1 MNLKKFE
8 VALERTSK
16 NARAIGDQNLK
27 FVSGELHKTSESFT
41 ATVDREP
48 QKFEEVLERTSKNA
62 RAIGDQN
69 LKFVSGGDLQPTSED
84 CSPLSLAQDAETRL
98 RTYRRPRKQ
107 AGKGR
112 TRKTPFTGQGRTRGP
127 QDMLCSGEPPQ
138 THPPPLTARVRIPS
152 PSGAAN
158 DSYVAP
164 REGPVRA

>member
-84 CSPLSLAQDAETRL
+84 CSPLSLAQDAETRCRTGWRSWMSWKVGGCLSEKMLVL
-98 RTYRRPRKQ
+98 RRAAR
-107 AGKGR
+107 
-112 TRKTPFTGQGRTRGP
+112 
-127 QDMLCSGEPPQ
+127 MLCACMYI
-138 THPPPLTARVRIPS
+138 LI
-152 PSGAAN
+152 
-158 DSYVAP
+158 
-164 REGPVRA
+164 

>member
-1 MNLKKFE
+1 M
-8 VALERTSK
+8 
-16 NARAIGDQNLK
+16 
-27 FVSGELHKTSESFT
+27 
-41 ATVDREP
+41 DREP

-112 TRKTPFTGQGRTRGP
+112 TRKNINAEHDVAGLCRELPDRVAKLDELEGGRLP
-127 QDMLCSGEPPQ
+127 K
-138 THPPPLTARVRIPS
+138 
-152 PSGAAN
+152 
-158 DSYVAP
+158 
-164 REGPVRA
+164 